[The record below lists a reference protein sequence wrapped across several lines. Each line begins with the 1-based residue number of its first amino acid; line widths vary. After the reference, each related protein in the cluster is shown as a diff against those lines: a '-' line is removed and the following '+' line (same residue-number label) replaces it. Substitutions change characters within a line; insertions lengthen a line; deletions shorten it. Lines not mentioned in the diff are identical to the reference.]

1 MIKSTIKRFKRNLKK
16 KPTRLKP
23 LSRHAEPRKPEPE
36 CGKPTTVK
44 LPDDHTR
51 PSFARSD
58 TALSLP
64 GGLRKPVALHVRP
77 QASPTKSAR
86 PGLTAKR
93 APWRDTTDKPKG
105 EVVRDDLHFGTKV
118 VHEEFCLMA
127 FKKTKNNTYCTLSR
141 LFGLPNTLWTISGG
155 YASGS
160 KVNGRRKTRFTQRM
174 VLKYAFEKLCGLGFK
189 YLVIHCSGSAISKRY
204 LFKNFTKRFK
214 IVLLKDLTGVPHNGC
229 RASNVRRK

>member
-1 MIKSTIKRFKRNLKK
+1 MTKSTIMRFKRNLKK
-16 KPTRLKP
+16 KPSRLKP

-36 CGKPTTVK
+36 RAKPYKVRP
-44 LPDDHTR
+44 LDDPTG
-51 PSFARSD
+51 PSLVNRA
-58 TALSLP
+58 TALSQSS
-64 GGLRKPVALHVRP
+64 GLRKPVALHVSP
-77 QASPTKSAR
+77 QSSLTKSANAN
-86 PGLTAKR
+86 PTAKR
-93 APWRDTTDKPKG
+93 APWLNTMGNAQG
-105 EVVRDDLHFGTKV
+105 EVAHEDLVYGAQV
-118 VHEEFCLMA
+118 QHEAFCLMA

-141 LFGLPNTLWTISGG
+141 LFGLQNTLWTISGG

-174 VLKYAFEKLCGLGFK
+174 VLNYAFEKLCGLGFK

-204 LFKNFTKRFK
+204 LFKPFYRRFK